1 MATKYGV
8 NATKRDNQAIP
19 QLIGPGEVRG
29 GIDVSYDEY
38 TLTADLASG
47 DVIKMGKLPA
57 GARVHNVV
65 LEFDD
70 LDGSGGTVDVGWE
83 ANSVDSADADGFLAN
98 VDVTSA
104 GLVDMIDDQP
114 TVDGLFKQFSPLGGE
129 TQISITM
136 DGDTD
141 ATTGTI
147 KLAVYYVI
155 D

>member
-19 QLIGPGEVRG
+19 QLIPEGEKQGRLYVA
-29 GIDVSYDEY
+29 YDEY

-47 DVIKMGKLPA
+47 DVIKMMKLPP
-57 GARVHNVV
+57 GSRVHNACIY
-65 LEFDD
+65 FDD
-70 LDGSGGTVDVGWE
+70 LDATGGTLDIGWE
-83 ANSVDSADADGFLAN
+83 ANTVDAADADGFLAV

-104 GLVDMIDDQP
+104 GAQDMFDDQGTRP
-114 TVDGLFKQFSPLGGE
+114 GLYKQFSQLGGE
-129 TQISITM
+129 TQISITTV
-136 DGDTD
+136 GDTD

-147 KLAVYYVI
+147 RLSVQYAI